1 MKEGEYLQLNPKK
14 TGRDDS
20 QLTLQSNYEPHLV
33 GCSKR
38 TPSR

>member
-20 QLTLQSNYEPHLV
+20 QLTLESNYEPHLV
-33 GCSKR
+33 GCSSQYQAR
-38 TPSR
+38 